1 MEKKIAIRNL
11 SFDQLKAEMLAAGE
25 PAFRAKQVYEWIWK
39 KAARS
44 FDAMGNI
51 PKTTREWLS
60 EKFSL
65 QIVTTAEAQ
74 ISSDRTI
81 KSSFQLH
88 DKNLIEGY

>member
-1 MEKKIAIRNL
+1 LEKKVAIRNL
-11 SFDQLKAEMLAAGE
+11 SFEQLKSEMIVAGE

-74 ISSDRTI
+74 YSADRTI

-88 DKNLIEGY
+88 DNHLVEF